1 MLLTSSR
8 KLDETPPHN
17 PVSLTRARRT
27 RRFSVTPPPNLH
39 HFFFSFPIPDTGTK
53 DWGAHAGEIL
63 ADKGHVEED
72 EGKAS
77 GRCLHVSALL
87 QTVENECP

>member
-17 PVSLTRARRT
+17 PVLLTRARRT
-27 RRFSVTPPPNLH
+27 RRFSVTPPPNFH
-39 HFFFSFPIPDTGTK
+39 HFFSFTIPDTGTK
-53 DWGAHAGEIL
+53 DWGAHAGGIL
-63 ADKGHVEED
+63 ADKGHIEED

-77 GRCLHVSALL
+77 GRCLHVSSLL